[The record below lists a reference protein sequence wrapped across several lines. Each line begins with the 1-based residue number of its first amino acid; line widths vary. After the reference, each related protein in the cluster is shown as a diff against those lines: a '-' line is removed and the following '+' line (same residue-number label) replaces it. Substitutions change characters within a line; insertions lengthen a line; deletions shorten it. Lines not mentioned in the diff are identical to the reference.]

1 MNDLNKKFINKLPI
15 KTDRLILRQTTT
27 DDVDLILKLDKQE
40 QTQEHLG
47 GVKYKTRK
55 ERIEFLKKKE
65 AKNKSGII
73 SSLTVCLNDE
83 TPIGFCGIRINE
95 EDNCGELSYIID
107 QDYCNKGYCTEASEK
122 LISIAFEEL
131 NLDYIF
137 AHTVVD
143 NLRSQK
149 VLEKLGFKKI
159 NKLSIEND
167 QFEYYRKDKKED

>member
-1 MNDLNKKFINKLPI
+1 M
-15 KTDRLILRQTTT
+15 
-27 DDVDLILKLDKQE
+27 
-40 QTQEHLG
+40 
-47 GVKYKTRK
+47 
-55 ERIEFLKKKE
+55 
-65 AKNKSGII
+65 
-73 SSLTVCLNDE
+73 TVCLNDE